1 MKKIAF
7 YTLGC
12 KVNQSDTASMEK
24 LFREAGFTIVDF
36 EQPADIYLINTCV
49 VTNMGQSKSRKMIRR
64 AAKRDPKPL
73 IVVTG
78 CYAELAPDQL
88 AELGADAVVNVRYA
102 SSAIMQGASEIMAYG
117 TAVKFIQE

>member
-73 IVVTG
+73 N
-78 CYAELAPDQL
+78 PW
-88 AELGADAVVNVRYA
+88 
-102 SSAIMQGASEIMAYG
+102 
-117 TAVKFIQE
+117 